1 MNQDEKIVYLNQL
14 VTNNCNISYSGPAS
28 LFKYRP
34 FDEHTYDMLENEYMF
49 LCPAE
54 REDDKTECMT
64 TVDIGRLIEVE
75 TNNLKRECVDQIF
88 EFIKPHMCADNYE
101 MCRSEI
107 YSIMNANGI
116 VQPRFMLDMSHK
128 MKEMVPKG
136 FDISPLVNWIVNI
149 PNKLDE
155 PEISSQL
162 NPLIEIAYQARKL
175 IGLCSLAESNDNED
189 LWNEYAANNTGY
201 CVEYDINDYELNKD
215 ILPVIYDDNRKTNI
229 IIQLVGSFIGQMIM
243 GMSNG
248 QIYADATHF
257 IRLFLTKNLK
267 WSYQNEWRFVGKAGG
282 KPKSPKVKCIYIGKN
297 ASIEDKNKMIEFA
310 KQKNIKIEMIK

>member
-1 MNQDEKIVYLNQL
+1 MNQEEKLIYLNQL
-14 VTNNCNISYSGPAS
+14 VTNDRKISYSGPAS

-75 TNNLKRECVDQIF
+75 TNNLKRECVDQVF
-88 EFIKPHMCADNYE
+88 EFIKPHMSVDNYE

-107 YSIMNANGI
+107 YSIMNANGT

-128 MKEMVPKG
+128 MKKMLPKG

-162 NPLIEIAYQARKL
+162 KPLIGIAYQARKV

-189 LWNEYAANNTGY
+189 LWNEYAAKHTGY
-201 CVEYDINDYELNKD
+201 CVEYDITDYELNKD

-229 IIQLVGSFIGQMIM
+229 ILQLVGSFIGQMII

-257 IRLFLTKNLK
+257 IRLFLTKNTQWL
-267 WSYQNEWRFVGKAGG
+267 YQNEWRLVGNAGG
-282 KPKSPKVKCIYIGKN
+282 KPKAPKVKCIYIGKN
-297 ASIEDKNKMIEFA
+297 SNIVDKNKMIEFA
-310 KQKNIKIEMIK
+310 RQNNIKIEMMN

>member
-1 MNQDEKIVYLNQL
+1 MNQEEKLIYLNKL
-14 VTNNCNISYSGPAS
+14 VTNNRNVSYSGPVS

-88 EFIKPHMCADNYE
+88 EFIKPHMSADNYE

-107 YSIMNANGI
+107 YSIMNADGT
-116 VQPRFMLDMSHK
+116 VRPRFMLDMSHK
-128 MKEMVPKG
+128 MQEMVPKG
-136 FDISPLVNWIVNI
+136 FDIAPLVNWIVNI
-149 PNKLDE
+149 PKKLDE

-162 NPLIEIAYQARKL
+162 KPLIEIAYQARKV
-175 IGLCSLAESNDNED
+175 IGLCSLAESSDNDD
-189 LWNEYAANNTGY
+189 LWNEYAAKHTGY
-201 CVEYDINDYELNKD
+201 CVEYDITDYELNKD

-229 IIQLVGSFIGQMIM
+229 IIQLVGSFIGQMII
-243 GMSNG
+243 GMSNS
-248 QIYADATHF
+248 QIYADATQF
-257 IRLFLTKNLK
+257 IRLFLTKNTE
-267 WSYQNEWRFVGKAGG
+267 WSYQNEWRLIGRAND
-282 KPKSPKVKCIYIGKN
+282 KPKAPKIKCIYLGKN
-297 ASIEDKNKMIEFA
+297 IDESNK
-310 KQKNIKIEMIK
+310 QQMIKFASSKGITIVME